1 MERTDSGERTPPR
14 RRKHRPQPVTTEKQ
28 EPAPPAIKPP
38 PVTVK
43 TASEED
49 HHEEKP
55 ETARTQTK
63 KAIIEKF
70 LKSDYTA
77 TKLQKAR
84 DEYEK
89 YAEKFNTN
97 SGKGINKYIKI
108 LPFSPVSEL
117 VEIWSEVTNAN
128 DAWFR
133 KTRFDKILAKEMRE
147 NKITDKQ
154 FKFLFNRH
162 FKEF

>member
-14 RRKHRPQPVTTEKQ
+14 RRKHRPAAVSTEKQ
-28 EPAPPAIKPP
+28 EPAPPVIEP
-38 PVTVK
+38 K
-43 TASEED
+43 TEEPQ
-49 HHEEKP
+49 HP